1 MVSIMVP
8 GLQFNFVDD
17 TVCGL
22 IEIESFYCANYF
34 RAYEKHSRL
43 IYTLLSETTYL
54 KAFKLRRQ
62 KLWLLSNKSCL
73 LAYYLLPIFTNKSE
87 IIKLRLT

>member
-34 RAYEKHSRL
+34 RAINLYSRL
-43 IYTLLSETTYL
+43 IYTQLLGTTYL
-54 KAFKLRRQ
+54 TAFKLQRHGQ
-62 KLWLLSNKSCL
+62 KLYGGK
-73 LAYYLLPIFTNKSE
+73 
-87 IIKLRLT
+87 

>member
-8 GLQFNFVDD
+8 GLQFNFVDG

-22 IEIESFYCANYF
+22 IEIESFYCANYL

-43 IYTLLSETTYL
+43 IYTLLSGTTYL
-54 KAFKLRRQ
+54 TAFKLQRHGQ
-62 KLWLLSNKSCL
+62 KLWW
-73 LAYYLLPIFTNKSE
+73 
-87 IIKLRLT
+87 

>member
-1 MVSIMVP
+1 MVSIMLP

-34 RAYEKHSRL
+34 RAYKKHSRL
-43 IYTLLSETTYL
+43 IYTQLLGTTYL
-54 KAFKLRRQ
+54 TAFKRQRHGQ
-62 KLWLLSNKSCL
+62 KLWSYGGK
-73 LAYYLLPIFTNKSE
+73 
-87 IIKLRLT
+87 

>member
-22 IEIESFYCANYF
+22 IEIESFYCANYL

-43 IYTLLSETTYL
+43 IYTLLSGTTYL
-54 KAFKLRRQ
+54 TAFKLQRHGQ
-62 KLWLLSNKSCL
+62 KLWW
-73 LAYYLLPIFTNKSE
+73 
-87 IIKLRLT
+87 